1 MSNTDTYSPP
11 KLLRV
16 GEVAERFGVTV
27 VTVRTWERQG
37 KLKAIRTPGNQ
48 RKFLKDDI
56 DALLTPTTPAE
67 SSPLDS
73 AGVSSLPSERRTA

>member
-1 MSNTDTYSPP
+1 MSNTDTYPSP

-37 KLKAIRTPGNQ
+37 KLQAIRTPGNQ
-48 RKFLKDDI
+48 RRFLASDI
-56 DALLTPTTPAE
+56 LALLTPTTPAE

-73 AGVSSLPSERRTA
+73 AGVSFVHSPAS